1 MSSDG
6 LIVKELLISEEML
19 IVAELLLGADC
30 CCKRP
35 LSNSEN
41 YRALPYA
48 LGVGVLA
55 KGCCAPYETQ
65 TYSLLLVNIRAPQH
79 PNIRNFHAYSLKHS
93 NSVSHL
99 NPQIRCHT
107 SGCILVGVR
116 NIMVPSQ
123 KVLPSLGRQE
133 DFVRLL
139 YSCSMTP

>member
-1 MSSDG
+1 M
-6 LIVKELLISEEML
+6 
-19 IVAELLLGADC
+19 AELLLGADC

-35 LSNSEN
+35 LSDSEN

-55 KGCCAPYETQ
+55 KGCCAPYEAQ
-65 TYSLLLVNIRAPQH
+65 TFSLLLVNIRAPQH

-93 NSVSHL
+93 NTVSHL
-99 NPQIRCHT
+99 YPQIRCHT